1 MSAIRYHHVVEG
13 SSDVP
18 VLVLA
23 DSIGTTLDMWRPQMA
38 QLAGRFRI
46 VRFDLPGH
54 GGSPA
59 PDGPY
64 TIAGLGRGLI
74 ALLDELGIER
84 AHLVGLS
91 IGGMISMWVAA
102 AAPERVDR
110 LALLSTSALLGPPQ
124 GWASR
129 AETVLA
135 EGMAAITEL
144 VVGRWFTPA
153 FVAAHPGLV
162 AEMRAMLESVS
173 PVGYAG
179 CCRAIER
186 MDLRTDLARIVA
198 PTLVIVGDDD
208 PATPP
213 VHGEQLVAG
222 IPDSRLARVAD
233 AAHLLNIEQ
242 PATVGRLLEGHLL
255 AERAGVR
262 HDR

>member
-1 MSAIRYHHVVEG
+1 MSTIRYHHSVQG
-13 SSDVP
+13 PSDAP
-18 VLVLA
+18 ALVLA
-23 DSIGTTLDMWRPQMA
+23 NSLGTTVEMWRPQMGR
-38 QLAGRFRI
+38 LLGRFRV

-64 TIAGLGRGLI
+64 TIEDLGRGVI
-74 ALLDELGIER
+74 ALLDDLGIER

-110 LALLSTSALLGPPQ
+110 LVLCSTSAQLGPPE

-135 EGMAAITEL
+135 QGTGAVAEL
-144 VVGRWFTPA
+144 VVGRWFTPRFA
-153 FVAAHPGLV
+153 AAHPDV
-162 AEMRAMLESVS
+162 IAEMLAMIESVS

-179 CCRAIER
+179 CCRALER
-186 MDLRTDLARIVA
+186 MDLRPDLARIVA
-198 PTLVIVGDDD
+198 PSLVVVGDDD

-213 VHGEQLVAG
+213 AHGERIVAG
-222 IPDSRLARVAD
+222 IPGSRLARVVD

-242 PATVGRLLEGHLL
+242 PMAVGRLIEDHLQ
-255 AERAGVR
+255 AERAEVR